1 MKLLDALNQWKKRDQ
16 KLREIAPNDLISEKQ
31 ARSAQ
36 KWIDQGFALA
46 ERLRALASRIETQAE
61 VNQDNLNEA
70 RILMEMFEGEGEVSE
85 DENDQT

>member
-1 MKLLDALNQWKKRDQ
+1 MKLLDALNQWKRRDQ

-31 ARSAQ
+31 AKAAQ
-36 KWIDQGFALA
+36 KWIDQGFSLA
-46 ERLRALASRIETQAE
+46 EKLRALASRIETQAE

-70 RILMEMFEGEGEVSE
+70 RILMEVFEGEGDE